1 MINSHDP
8 RMNRLGLP
16 DAPATAAAKEA
27 LDQFETY
34 EVFHQKKE
42 NAAYTYVGPV
52 HAPEADVAFL
62 FAKEQFSRRFAC
74 TGLWVVPTSAIT
86 VTAYVGDQ
94 ESAYDT
100 LPPVAVWTGLEPSDT
115 TAADAAAYSA
125 GEEDYDIFHLKKRG
139 KAQAH
144 VGKVR
149 AASPAD
155 AATRLDH
162 RAAPRRALGV
172 VLCVALCVVLYVVL
186 CVVLRGCLALAPWR
200 TQNSMFSA
208 VSSATRLERSCSSN
222 RVTKIDEVSVVYSGK
237 AKPAWLN
244 SRSSN
249 VRSGIRLGYR
259 IQPSPASC
267 SSRTRRALASG
278 C

>member
-1 MINSHDP
+1 MIQSFDP

-16 DAPATAAAKEA
+16 DAPAPAVAKEA

-42 NAAYTYVGPV
+42 GAAYMYVGPV

-74 TGLWVVPTSAIT
+74 TGLWVVPTAAIT

-100 LPPVAVWTGLEPSDT
+100 LPLLHAAIQLALAASPADD
-115 TAADAAAYSA
+115 TAAEEASYAA

-139 KAQAH
+139 KAHQH

-149 AASPAD
+149 ASSPAE
-155 AATRLDH
+155 ALQVAKSVFGEQRPLVNVWAV
-162 RAAPRRALGV
+162 RAADI
-172 VLCVALCVVLYVVL
+172 LCSDDEDRDIWTTTPDKKYREAISY
-186 CVVLRGCLALAPWR
+186 
-200 TQNSMFSA
+200 
-208 VSSATRLERSCSSN
+208 
-222 RVTKIDEVSVVYSGK
+222 RVQDRIEKFK
-237 AKPAWLN
+237 AEN
-244 SRSSN
+244 
-249 VRSGIRLGYR
+249 
-259 IQPSPASC
+259 Q
-267 SSRTRRALASG
+267 
-278 C
+278 

>member
-1 MINSHDP
+1 
-8 RMNRLGLP
+8 MNRLGLP
-16 DAPATAAAKEA
+16 DAPDAAAAKAA

-100 LPPVAVWTGLEPSDT
+100 LPAAEVTGEVEPAEPADT
-115 TAADAAAYSA
+115 TAADVAAFEA
-125 GEEDYDIFHLKKRG
+125 GQEDYDIFHLKKRG

-149 AASPAD
+149 GASPAE
-155 AATRLDH
+155 
-162 RAAPRRALGV
+162 ALQVAKAVFGEQRPV
-172 VLCVALCVVLYVVL
+172 VNVWVIRSADI
-186 CVVLRGCLALAPWR
+186 LRSDDDDRDIWTTTPEKKYREAISYKVQDR
-200 TQNSMFSA
+200 IDRFKN
-208 VSSATRLERSCSSN
+208 ESN
-222 RVTKIDEVSVVYSGK
+222 AG
-237 AKPAWLN
+237 
-244 SRSSN
+244 
-249 VRSGIRLGYR
+249 
-259 IQPSPASC
+259 
-267 SSRTRRALASG
+267 
-278 C
+278 